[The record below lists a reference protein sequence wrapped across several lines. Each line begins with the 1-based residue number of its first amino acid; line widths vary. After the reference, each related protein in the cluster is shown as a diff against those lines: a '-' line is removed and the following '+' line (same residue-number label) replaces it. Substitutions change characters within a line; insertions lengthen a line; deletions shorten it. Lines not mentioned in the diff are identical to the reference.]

1 MALEIQKQLEGT
13 SRSTIGTGVQLDLVA
28 GEIGANIQTTLLE
41 LIYKKKSDGTF
52 LHFPSEEKLATQDK
66 TNKSGAEYIG
76 VDGVSMATLSAGNL
90 QAMLEAI
97 DAQLTTII
105 SGGGLV
111 GGVILEDGTVPML
124 EHWRLHNGFS
134 SASTVHINPYVNP
147 TVASGGNSISGD
159 RLVSMSQ
166 NSGMSISD
174 TYAEGDEVLDN
185 LSLNAPASEWA
196 AGGDGVVAGGL
207 FTVTYSSGSATLT
220 QTDAN
225 MLSPKLISNRPY
237 VLTIRPQD
245 ISSMGSYKF
254 RVKFGSEII
263 SKFIEAS
270 DLVQGTANFISCFHT
285 TNGSPTDIAE
295 GEDFV
300 LEVSSGGVGDSFS
313 LTEVS
318 LSLLEEGDVFNAR
331 LKSPKIEGMKR
342 KVNDTFVSIGIAYDD
357 NVIVA
362 RGNATTIT
370 LPEVRLQHEGITYIV
385 KNGSTGSNTTVATS
399 GSELIDG
406 GATDTLTANYDYAE
420 YTLIEDFSTLRWAIT
435 SKG

>member
-1 MALEIQKQLEGT
+1 MTLEIQKLLEGT
-13 SRSTIGTGVQLDLVA
+13 SRSAVGTGVELDLVL
-28 GEIGANIQTTLLE
+28 GENGVNIDPDFLE
-41 LIYKKKSDGTF
+41 MIYRKKSDGTF
-52 LHFPSEEKLATQDK
+52 LHFPSEEKLVSESKAV
-66 TNKSGAEYIG
+66 KSGAQFIG
-76 VDGVSMATLSAGNL
+76 VDATDLAALPGGDL
-90 QAMLEAI
+90 QSVLEAI
-97 DAQLTTII
+97 DVALL
-105 SGGGLV
+105 GGG
-111 GGVILEDGTVPML
+111 GINGIILEDGTVPML
-124 EHWRLHNGFS
+124 EKWRLHNGFS

-166 NSGMSISD
+166 NNGMSISD
-174 TYAEGDEVLDN
+174 TYAEGSNVLDN
-185 LSLNAPASEWA
+185 LGLDSPASEWS
-196 AGGDGVVAGGL
+196 AGGDGALAGGL

-318 LSLLEEGDVFNAR
+318 LSLLGEGDVFNAR

-342 KVNDTFVSIGIAYDD
+342 KVVDTFISRSVAYDD

-362 RGNATTIT
+362 RGSGTTIT
-370 LPEVRLQHEGITYIV
+370 LPEVKLQHEGVTYIV
-385 KNGSTGSNTTVATS
+385 KNGSTGANTTVATF
-399 GSELIDG
+399 GAELIDG
-406 GATDTLTANYDYAE
+406 GVTDTLTANYDYAE
-420 YTLIEDFSTLRWAIT
+420 YTLIEDFNTLRWAIT